1 MTAPLTS
8 DEEAVVREIE
18 RLFENGEM
26 DTGKF
31 LIKTCYLHNIKKR
44 VFLVFF

>member
-1 MTAPLTS
+1 MTAPLTP

-26 DTGKF
+26 DTEK
-31 LIKTCYLHNIKKR
+31 
-44 VFLVFF
+44 